1 MEQKNVQ
8 ITGIDP
14 KTTEELL
21 SGNYSFVGE
30 KLFYKIYFT
39 TSEDV
44 DLKWIEEFH
53 TIKGSSMNY
62 NNANLNSFGEGNKL
76 YIYSMSNIDKLTS
89 DLPIIQEIIR
99 NTNSS
104 YNTIISGEIE
114 ELIQS
119 ELNKIKYFNVN
130 V

>member
-8 ITGIDP
+8 ITGIDQ

-21 SGNYSFVGE
+21 AGNYSFVGE
-30 KLFYKIYFT
+30 KIFYKIYFT
-39 TSEDV
+39 LSEDV

-76 YIYSMSNIDKLTS
+76 YVYSMSNIEKLTS
-89 DLPIIQEIIR
+89 DLPVIQEIIR
-99 NTNSS
+99 NANSS

>member
-8 ITGIDP
+8 ITGIDQ

-21 SGNYSFVGE
+21 SGNYSFVGD

-53 TIKGSSMNY
+53 NIKGSSMNY
-62 NNANLNSFGEGNKL
+62 SIANLNSFGEGNKL

-89 DLPIIQEIIR
+89 DLPVIQEIIR
-99 NTNSS
+99 NANSS